1 MSHIMSLPLPKYRR
15 PLWVSV
21 ALCLGAWTLVGLFDA
36 WQAYLHSLFNNSAF
50 VWWRALLLGVSDW
63 YVMAALTPAIFF
75 LARRFP
81 FAPGHRV
88 RDGAV
93 HALASCVCS
102 GLIVGVTVPFYAYV
116 ACPLG
121 IPLDLATVFQKV
133 FFGKFQMYVL
143 LYWMLVGLSRGLD
156 YYQKYREREL
166 QASQLAARLA
176 ETQLQVLKMQLHP
189 HFLFNTLHAISA
201 LIHKDVE
208 LADRMVARLG
218 ELLRSTLENA
228 GTQEVS
234 LRHEL
239 DFIKPYL
246 EIEQARLGPR
256 LSVHLDI
263 DPETMDASVPNLL
276 LQPLVENAIRHG
288 VAPRTGPGRIEIAAR
303 RENGHL
309 QLQVRDNGRGLAT
322 NYAEGVGV
330 GNTRA
335 RLAQLYGANHVFAMR
350 NRPDGGLEVTV
361 SVPYRDQTGEDL
373 VAGVEGSNQAISSPP
388 RAVSSL
394 REENG
399 PAHRVS

>member
-1 MSHIMSLPLPKYRR
+1 MRLPTLQTLRDHRWLRWGLILSL
-15 PLWVSV
+15 
-21 ALCLGAWTLVGLFDA
+21 WTVLALFDIG
-36 WQAYLHSLFNNSAF
+36 QTYLLVYTTTAVKQQVPMWVIVGRGFSEWYL
-50 VWWRALLLGVSDW
+50 WALLAPFLFWFARVIPLDGPRCGRNLLLQGLLAAGVSLVKLGLD
-63 YVMAALTPAIFF
+63 VPVVLSFRCPELPPPPEPLEIFRVFFYAKF
-75 LARRFP
+75 LIYLIICSVVL
-81 FAPGHRV
+81 GIS
-88 RDGAV
+88 
-93 HALASCVCS
+93 HALA
-102 GLIVGVTVPFYAYV
+102 
-116 ACPLG
+116 
-121 IPLDLATVFQKV
+121 
-133 FFGKFQMYVL
+133 
-143 LYWMLVGLSRGLD
+143 
-156 YYQKYREREL
+156 YYHKYREREL
-166 QASQLAARLA
+166 HASQLAAQLA
-176 ETQLQVLKMQLHP
+176 QTQLQVLKMQLHP

-309 QLQVRDNGRGLAT
+309 QLQVRDNGRGLAA
-322 NYAEGVGV
+322 NYCEGVGV

-335 RLAQLYGANHVFAMR
+335 RLEQLYGPDHVFAMR
-350 NRPDGGLEVTV
+350 NQPDGGLEVTV
-361 SVPYRDQTGEDL
+361 AVPFHAVD
-373 VAGVEGSNQAISSPP
+373 EG
-388 RAVSSL
+388 
-394 REENG
+394 
-399 PAHRVS
+399 